1 MPVSAGLGLP
11 LPFLEVGLALAVG
24 YLMGIPMLGLI
35 AVSTLGGV
43 GADGGGGG
51 GPSGILG
58 KKKI

>member
-11 LPFLEVGLALAVG
+11 IPFLEVGLDLVVG
-24 YLMGIPMLGLI
+24 YLMGIPMLGVI

-43 GADGGGGG
+43 GADGGNGGR
-51 GPSGILG
+51 PTGILG